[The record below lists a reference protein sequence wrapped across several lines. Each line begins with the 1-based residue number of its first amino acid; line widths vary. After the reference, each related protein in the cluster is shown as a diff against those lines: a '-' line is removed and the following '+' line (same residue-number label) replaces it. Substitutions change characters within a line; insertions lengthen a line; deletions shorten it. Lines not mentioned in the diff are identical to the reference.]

1 MKAPANLIAP
11 IRTDGSNAFAAH
23 TMRVR
28 VPAIAQQVLDVNPS
42 MQPDARIRL
51 AQLRD
56 DVASGGLIQPLL
68 SVNHPS
74 YEDQVWQEETDRRS
88 GDTWHD
94 TDWFFAETYFYRKL
108 MEAVSYFEH
117 GLDPFAPIKRAEYAS
132 PEHRAFL
139 DAALSLKAPA
149 EAKLHA
155 LLGYSL
161 WGNRA
166 DLSYA
171 ESRAHGT
178 AAGDDD
184 LLHDDRDAIV
194 EAIIYGRDNIH
205 LVTDNAGTELSADLV
220 LVDKLLAVG
229 LPYQVYLHVKA
240 HPTFVSDVT
249 REDVHAFVLA
259 CEQGEHGV
267 AAQAL
272 GTRLQGYIRSN
283 RLLIKPDAYW
293 NSARFWW
300 EMPQHL
306 TDIFRQSRLVLVKGD
321 ANYRRIVGDALWPTD
336 TPFSQIAAG
345 FEHSIVTLRT
355 LKSDPL
361 VGIKAEQTSR
371 AQSQDPRWR
380 WSGRFG
386 VIQAFLV

>member
-1 MKAPANLIAP
+1 
-11 IRTDGSNAFAAH
+11 
-23 TMRVR
+23 MRVR
-28 VPAIAQQVLDVNPS
+28 IPAIAQQTLDVNPS
-42 MQPDARIRL
+42 MHPDARGRL

-56 DVASGGLIQPLL
+56 DVALGRLIQPLL
-68 SVNHPS
+68 TVNRHS
-74 YEDQVWQEETDRRS
+74 HEDQVWLQETSRRS

-139 DAALSLKAPA
+139 DSALSLKAPA
-149 EAKLHA
+149 EKKLHA
-155 LLGYSL
+155 LLGFSI

-178 AAGDDD
+178 SAGDAD
-184 LLHDDRDAIV
+184 LLCDERDAVVDAIV
-194 EAIIYGRDNIH
+194 YGRGDIH

-220 LVDKLLAVG
+220 LVDMLLAVG
-229 LPYQVYLHVKA
+229 LPYQVCLHVKA

-249 REDVHAFVLA
+249 SEDVYAFVLA
-259 CEQGEHGV
+259 CERGEHGA

-272 GTRLQGYIRSN
+272 GTRLHGYIRAS

-300 EMPQHL
+300 EMPKYVSEM
-306 TDIFRQSRLVLVKGD
+306 FGQSRLILVKGD
-321 ANYRRIVGDALWPTD
+321 ANYRRIVGDAFWPTE
-336 TPFSQIAAG
+336 TPFSQIAEG
-345 FEHSIVTLRT
+345 FGHSIVTLRT

-361 VGIKAEQTSR
+361 VGISAEQSSK
-371 AQSQDPRWR
+371 AQLQDPRWR

-386 VIQAFLV
+386 VIQGFLVSSSDKWR